1 MRISD
6 WSSDVCSS
14 DLIAD
19 RLDLKAEPREGEG
32 VAGGQRA
39 REIFLD
45 PAQSPPV
52 SEAYVG
58 HRCLHDDSG
67 IEPVLRRELRVR
79 NAPDAMPVGGEEPE
93 AVIAFERIAAVAH
106 ETAQAAAD
114 LRFDPELSRFGAN
127 LGYPVRIN
135 SEERLVINE
144 FVCPCIFRL

>member
-1 MRISD
+1 MARD
-6 WSSDVCSS
+6 ARGARRRAHDQVG
-14 DLIAD
+14 IAD

-67 IEPVLRRELRVR
+67 IEPVLRRALRVR
-79 NAPDAMPVGGEEPE
+79 NAPAAMPFGAPPP
-93 AVIAFERIAAVAH
+93 AALIAFAPLPAARPQTH
-106 ETAQAAAD
+106 PPPTASPLHPP
-114 LRFDPELSRFGAN
+114 LRPSG
-127 LGYPVRIN
+127 
-135 SEERLVINE
+135 
-144 FVCPCIFRL
+144 

>member
-1 MRISD
+1 MCLFALFFVYQQSAYEMRIIYL
-6 WSSDVCSS
+6 SSCVCSS
-14 DLIAD
+14 DLIARDARGARRRAHDQVGIAD

-67 IEPVLRRELRVR
+67 IAPVLRRELRVR
-79 NAPDAMPVGGEEPE
+79 NAPA
-93 AVIAFERIAAVAH
+93 AKLRRASCRER
-106 ETAQAAAD
+106 
-114 LRFDPELSRFGAN
+114 
-127 LGYPVRIN
+127 
-135 SEERLVINE
+135 
-144 FVCPCIFRL
+144 VCPYLLLLVVAGTLKKQKLNK